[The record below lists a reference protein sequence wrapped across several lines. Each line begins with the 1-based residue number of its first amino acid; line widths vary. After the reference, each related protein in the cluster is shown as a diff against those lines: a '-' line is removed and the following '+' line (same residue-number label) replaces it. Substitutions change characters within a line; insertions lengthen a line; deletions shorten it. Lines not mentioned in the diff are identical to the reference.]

1 MLGGD
6 GVVGLADPVVT
17 VAGDGGGAGV
27 VVGGVARTV
36 YGGAVEDGCGVEG
49 GEGGSSDGSG
59 FKAELAEE
67 VGGVGLEGGGGL
79 GGRGRRVDD
88 ELLLFVVEEIEE
100 LVFDDGTAEADTV
113 LLIA

>member
-1 MLGGD
+1 
-6 GVVGLADPVVT
+6 
-17 VAGDGGGAGV
+17 
-27 VVGGVARTV
+27 
-36 YGGAVEDGCGVEG
+36 
-49 GEGGSSDGSG
+49 
-59 FKAELAEE
+59 LAEE